1 MSMIALSLAPVFLLI
16 CTGYALRRGGIPS
29 DEFWILNDRLVYFVL
44 MPALFFVRISEADLS
59 DPDLIPFAA
68 TLYTGFAVATGF
80 GLVSALALGRDMPVA
95 TSIIQGAGRFNTFVA
110 LAVAEALYMSPGLQ
124 LAVLGGAVLVPV
136 VNLTVV
142 AIFAVLSRRPG
153 ANMLWGAVR
162 NLATNPLILAI
173 LAGAIINRGGL
184 APIPVLQDTL
194 DILGQAALPIM
205 LLCVGAS
212 LTLKGLGTELLP
224 MALAGIGKLVVFPAV
239 VIGAALALDLPPLTA
254 QVALIYGALPVGVAA
269 YTLARQLGGNAPLM
283 AAMITVQT
291 LLAFAIMPLWLTLG
305 AHLFGLP

>member
-68 TLYTGFAVATGF
+68 TLYAGFAVATGF